1 MSEIR
6 YIPDKEVNLSELDL
20 LGSLVYVETI
30 QKIIENCE
38 TPYTIGLFGSWGSGK
53 SSIIK
58 TIKENLNNDKSKKV
72 KVFYYDAWK
81 YSKDDFRRT
90 FILELRKSFNLDT
103 KEEEELFYKDKVE
116 DVQFKPK
123 FDKGFVIIFVI
134 FTFLLLIIWYCF
146 FGREIKSLIGSVS
159 LSAFISLFLSFLRST
174 IIFHRVA
181 ITTSKLFAPEK
192 FEERFK
198 NTIDEIKK
206 RNLEKIVIAID
217 NIDRCHMDQAF
228 EILLTIKNFL
238 GIEGV
243 IFLIPVDDKGLKE
256 YLQMNDKDAN
266 EFLRKIFNTTI
277 HIKNF
282 SDSELYDFGEKL
294 LEKYGIDLPRKE
306 NVISIICQEFSR
318 NPRRIIQFLNTLQTE
333 YHLAKLQ
340 EEKGFIPSGV
350 VTDNI
355 EMLVKILIIREEYP
369 KIFEKISDN
378 KNFLREVNEAI
389 REGRVKFEKGVY
401 KIDGGRLDNFELTEE
416 QYRFLLRTS
425 NIDLDSARLESFFIN
440 RDLFKD
446 FPDLVYSPIISQDWN
461 AIKELLKTGVIELG
475 KLIDFI
481 DKLTNEDV
489 IKRNLYDTSGY
500 NLASLIFKIIANE
513 EYGVQIGQLPKN
525 IIAMLYKKEIYKH
538 IFNFPPKEFSYALKW
553 FKERGYNVVL
563 DRTIERLNE
572 LRFEELRKDRA
583 PIPFFKAFIITF
595 ISDPDVLERIK
606 RKFSEL
612 LSKDFS
618 LYADFEE
625 IINGSAVKYLLD
637 DGFASSMIQ
646 TLQSDYRVGNT
657 SEKVKVI
664 RALYENGVLKGQTID
679 QFLNRAIQ
687 FIQQN
692 YGNHDILSFW
702 FKAISGFVEKA
713 EDQNVI
719 SSLFNFSNNN
729 YSRLLASE
737 VSELFT
743 GILRELYLVIDD
755 SRKRHI
761 VDWLENH
768 FNSRVNEVYQWIIDK
783 TDNWLFADRLIDRM
797 VVEGNQGFKTELVKT
812 VNKMLLKTN
821 ESGGLNDKQI
831 NKVIKHY
838 FDLLASG
845 NKNASDWIMEIC
857 ENDFIADKVFDYI
870 KDKDE
875 AMLERSKGIIKYL
888 VNKFGF
894 DRFYERIREL
904 LASSEISK
912 RKSGVSLLY
921 EIKEKVPDDK
931 VNLILTLLYDI
942 KGFEGEMLKKLN
954 ELKEF
959 FNYKLKSLDRSTLKS

>member
-1 MSEIR
+1 LFSI
-6 YIPDKEVNLSELDL
+6 L
-20 LGSLVYVETI
+20 
-30 QKIIENCE
+30 
-38 TPYTIGLFGSWGSGK
+38 YTI
-53 SSIIK
+53 IK
-58 TIKENLNNDKSKKV
+58 
-72 KVFYYDAWK
+72 
-81 YSKDDFRRT
+81 
-90 FILELRKSFNLDT
+90 
-103 KEEEELFYKDKVE
+103 
-116 DVQFKPK
+116 
-123 FDKGFVIIFVI
+123 
-134 FTFLLLIIWYCF
+134 
-146 FGREIKSLIGSVS
+146 
-159 LSAFISLFLSFLRST
+159 ST
-174 IIFHRVA
+174 IIYHRVA

-378 KNFLREVNEAI
+378 KDFLREVNEAI

-446 FPDLVYSPIISQDWN
+446 FPDLVYSPVISQDWN

-500 NLASLIFKIIANE
+500 NLASLIFKIIADE

-538 IFNFPPKEFSYALKW
+538 IFNFPPKEFSYALRW
-553 FKERGYNVVL
+553 FKERGNNVVL

-625 IINGSAVKYLLD
+625 IINRSSVKYLLD
-637 DGFASSMIQ
+637 DGFASSTIQ
-646 TLQSDYRVGNT
+646 TLQFDYRVGNT

-692 YGNHDILSFW
+692 YGNQDILSFW
-702 FKAISGFVEKA
+702 FKAISGFVEKT

-719 SSLFNFSNNN
+719 NNLFNFSSGN
-729 YSRLLASE
+729 YNSLLASPNIE
-737 VSELFT
+737 VAKSFA
-743 GILRELYLVIDD
+743 GILGELYLVVNGE
-755 SRKRHI
+755 RKI
-761 VDWLENH
+761 NVVTWLENH
-768 FNSRVNEVYQWIIDK
+768 FNSRVNEVYQWIVDK

-845 NKNASDWIMEIC
+845 NENASDWIMEIC
-857 ENDFIADKVFDYI
+857 ENDFIADKVFDHI

-875 AMLERSKGIIKYL
+875 AMLERSKDIIKYL

-904 LASSEISK
+904 LASSDISK

-959 FNYKLKSLDRSTLKS
+959 LMIN